1 MAKYV
6 PNERQNLRKWIKIEI
21 SNLPNEELKV
31 IIKMLTE
38 LSKRTDEH
46 SENFKDLESIKK
58 YQREQ
63 KNKTTEIKSTPEG
76 INIRFR

>member
-1 MAKYV
+1 
-6 PNERQNLRKWIKIEI
+6 
-21 SNLPNEELKV
+21 
-31 IIKMLTE
+31 MLTE